1 MVKNYWDPEPQ
12 SDRIILLKRRSPSLK
27 YGQAYNGLSA
37 EIKRLLDGFFIPY
50 DMDLLTGSDT
60 GNNHASKGIL
70 SRIFGSKTSDTST
83 PTQEYINATIM
94 GGRSANLEEIVCD
107 GSKKQVPKVVVNDQE
122 FALNVKGCGYSI
134 KTVESFMSP
143 AYKKNINDLITR
155 NGSARVICSAR
166 DDFDRPY
173 GGQAKEYAE
182 QELRLSE
189 LKLLGVN
196 LPPVF
201 YICEADSASLI
212 PASEDHKSSDVVM
225 QEIRGLPSRV
235 RLERYKAD
243 TGVMTLSNCAKSIEK
258 IEKKETFFKNLF
270 NSLFMIASM
279 PARSSA
285 GSIYYL
291 PYGNVARDSAV
302 SVDGTLYFV
311 DLEEIE
317 CENIDWDSVMNNVRK
332 QLKSAFPLAYKNA
345 LELSGLE
352 RKDLVRLVKDESDV
366 VDDKVNKELRGRFYC
381 AVKRLIPE

>member
-1 MVKNYWDPEPQ
+1 
-12 SDRIILLKRRSPSLK
+12 
-27 YGQAYNGLSA
+27 
-37 EIKRLLDGFFIPY
+37 
-50 DMDLLTGSDT
+50 
-60 GNNHASKGIL
+60 
-70 SRIFGSKTSDTST
+70 
-83 PTQEYINATIM
+83 
-94 GGRSANLEEIVCD
+94 
-107 GSKKQVPKVVVNDQE
+107 
-122 FALNVKGCGYSI
+122 
-134 KTVESFMSP
+134 
-143 AYKKNINDLITR
+143 
-155 NGSARVICSAR
+155 
-166 DDFDRPY
+166 
-173 GGQAKEYAE
+173 
-182 QELRLSE
+182 
-189 LKLLGVN
+189 
-196 LPPVF
+196 
-201 YICEADSASLI
+201 
-212 PASEDHKSSDVVM
+212 
-225 QEIRGLPSRV
+225 LPSRV